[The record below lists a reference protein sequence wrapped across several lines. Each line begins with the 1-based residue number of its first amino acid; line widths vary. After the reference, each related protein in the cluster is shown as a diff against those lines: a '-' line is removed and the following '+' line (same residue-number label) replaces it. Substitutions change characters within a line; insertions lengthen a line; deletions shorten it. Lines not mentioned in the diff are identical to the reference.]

1 MKNMDKFVF
10 LMKLKGYNVFEGDF
24 GDEQDVIGAFEI
36 DEKELQGAF
45 ILYASYDCEGYE
57 GSAFV
62 LFERAGQLYEVHGGH
77 CSCMGL
83 EDQWDPEETTVDAL
97 VHCIKNGRLGKGY
110 MDADVFGQKL
120 LDMLVA
126 EA

>member
-1 MKNMDKFVF
+1 MDMNKYVFVA
-10 LMKLKGYNVFEGDF
+10 KLHGYNVFDGDF
-24 GDEQDVIGAFEI
+24 EDEQDVIDAFELDQ
-36 DEKELQGAF
+36 DELNGAF
-45 ILYASYDCEGYE
+45 ILYATYECGGYD

-62 LFERAGQLYEVHGGH
+62 LFSRNGQLYEVHGGH
-77 CSCMGL
+77 CSCYGL
-83 EDQWDPEETTVDAL
+83 EGQWDPEETTVDAL

>member
-1 MKNMDKFVF
+1 MNMNKYVFV
-10 LMKLKGYNVFEGDF
+10 MKLKGYNVFDGDF
-24 GDEQDVIGAFEI
+24 NDEQDVIGAFEI
-36 DEKELQGAF
+36 DEKELRSAF
-45 ILYASYDCEGYE
+45 ILYATYENEDYE

-62 LFERAGQLYEVHGGH
+62 LFERKGQLYEVHGSH

-83 EDQWDPEETTVDAL
+83 EGQWEPEETSADAL
-97 VHCIKNGRLGKGY
+97 VHCIKNGRLGRGY
-110 MDADVFGQKL
+110 MDTDVFGQQL

>member
-1 MKNMDKFVF
+1 MDMNKYIFVA
-10 LMKLKGYNVFEGDF
+10 KLNGYNVFDGDF
-24 GDEQDVIGAFEI
+24 EDEQDVIDQFEI
-36 DEKELQGAF
+36 DQNELNGAF
-45 ILYASYDCEGYE
+45 ILYATYEIDGYE

-62 LFERAGQLYEVHGGH
+62 LFSRDGQLYEVHGGH

-83 EDQWDPEETTVDAL
+83 EGQWEPEETTVDAL

-120 LDMLVA
+120 LNMLVA
-126 EA
+126 EV